1 MDSNDV
7 KDNLSHDDY
16 TLSHAIA
23 QMNISKTSKLET
35 ATFLS
40 AYLLFHKSIRL
51 QYYRY
56 AHRYLI
62 TISVLVSRCLY
73 LQ

>member
-1 MDSNDV
+1 MENSNDV

-23 QMNISKTSKLET
+23 QMNILNTSKLET

-40 AYLLFHKSIRL
+40 AYLLFCQSIRL

-62 TISVLVSRCLY
+62 TIYVLIKR
-73 LQ
+73 